1 MKDQIQ
7 DAECSSRN
15 KVSSASEHLMHLLRV
30 GHKPNSMIIKQFKE
44 KHKAELEREG
54 EVPF

>member
-1 MKDQIQ
+1 MKE
-7 DAECSSRN
+7 DAETQSRN
-15 KVSSASEHLMHLLRV
+15 KHSSASEHLMHLLRI
-30 GHKPNSMIIKQFKE
+30 GHKPNSSVIKQFKE